1 MRITERRVGNATVLD
16 LRGALVGYKSAELF
30 DETVRRLCRGGS
42 TEIVADLGRV
52 PAVDL
57 VGLGALVGA
66 HRAVRE
72 ARGVLKL
79 AAITRRIHDLVVIT
93 RLLTVFDTYASVE
106 EAAGRETTAADMS
119 PAPVSDGIQRFLR
132 RA

>member
-1 MRITERRVGNATVLD
+1 MRITERQVGEATVLD
-16 LRGALVGYKSAELF
+16 VRGALVGYKSAEMF

-42 TEIVADLGRV
+42 TEIVANLARV

-57 VGLGALVGA
+57 VGLGALVAA

-72 ARGVLKL
+72 AKGVLKL

-93 RLLTVFDTYASVE
+93 RLLTVFDTYDSVE
-106 EAAGRETTAADMS
+106 EAAGREPRAADRS
-119 PAPVSDGIQRFLR
+119 PAPVSAGIQNFLR

>member
-1 MRITERRVGNATVLD
+1 MRITERQVGDATVLD
-16 LRGALVGYKSAELF
+16 VRGALVGHKSAEMF

-42 TEIVADLGRV
+42 TEIVGNLARV

-57 VGLGALVGA
+57 VGLGALVAA

-72 ARGVLKL
+72 AKGVLKL

-93 RLLTVFDTYASVE
+93 RLLTVFDTYDSVE
-106 EAAGRETTAADMS
+106 EAAGREPRAADRS
-119 PAPVSDGIQRFLR
+119 PAPVSAGIQNFLR